1 MSKNITTTAMI
12 AGLIGLGSVSAYA
25 GQTAEEVIMDEAR
38 SCAAAIS
45 ERVEI
50 GGANHVRHTIT
61 DYQDAPLGY
70 ALKIRSDYFSENGS
84 ESYQVLCVAN
94 GSARPLKLRV
104 YAVND

>member
-1 MSKNITTTAMI
+1 MSKNITTTVMI
-12 AGLIGLGSVSAYA
+12 AGLMGLGSASAYA

-45 ERVEI
+45 ERVGV
-50 GGANHVRHTIT
+50 GGANRVRHTIT
-61 DYQDAPLGY
+61 NYQDAPLGY
-70 ALKIRSDYFSENGS
+70 ALKIRSDYFSDNGS
-84 ESYQVLCVAN
+84 ESYQVLCVPN